1 MVILHGRDLLSLA
14 EYAEVHE
21 GLAGAVL
28 VDDLVDFDR
37 QGVQG
42 EEEVDHLGE
51 EGLGELRHTRNVQEV
66 VQQSQ
71 VPKLDDPQNKERAV
85 DGVLVYEDLFNNIS
99 YLLNIRLH
107 FSEDRGL
114 SCCQLV

>member
-1 MVILHGRDLLSLA
+1 MLILHRRDLLSLA

-71 VPKLDDPQNKERAV
+71 VQNSIIPRIKKE
-85 DGVLVYEDLFNNIS
+85 
-99 YLLNIRLH
+99 
-107 FSEDRGL
+107 
-114 SCCQLV
+114 Q